1 MTFTGKNMEGSMKRN
16 LIFVVVLF
24 FTGIRLFAFDL
35 YSGLDTTMTKAQI
48 EAKAQTVLKA
58 VRPS

>member
-1 MTFTGKNMEGSMKRN
+1 MKRN